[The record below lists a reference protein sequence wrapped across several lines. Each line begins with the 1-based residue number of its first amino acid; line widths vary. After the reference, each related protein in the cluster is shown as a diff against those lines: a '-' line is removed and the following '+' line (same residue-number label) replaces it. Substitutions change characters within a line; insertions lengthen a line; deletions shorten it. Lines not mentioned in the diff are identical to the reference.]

1 MDYTDRV
8 DGYQVRDVVYLG
20 RPPEN
25 EPVKYSI
32 DKWMPEEPHMGTVY
46 HIVDGR
52 FVPEEKMI
60 TEYCYSVGHIE
71 WDDKNATFQFSSVG
85 LRWLEEAPSRAV
97 INMILMFCKQKAK
110 EILMSEGRWH
120 EEDEEENDRSDT

>member
-20 RPPEN
+20 KPPEN
-25 EPVKYSI
+25 EPLKYSI
-32 DKWMPEEPHMGTVY
+32 DKWVPEDEPHMGTVF

-60 TEYCYSVGHIE
+60 TEYCYAVGQIE
-71 WDDKNATFQFSSVG
+71 WDDRNATFQFSSVG
-85 LRWLEEAPSRAV
+85 MRWLEEAPSRAV
-97 INMILMFCKQKAK
+97 INMILAFCAQKRR
-110 EILMSEGRWH
+110 EILI
-120 EEDEEENDRSDT
+120 EENRWPGENEDG

>member
-20 RPPEN
+20 KPPEN
-25 EPVKYSI
+25 EPLRYSI
-32 DKWMPEEPHMGTVY
+32 DKWVPEEPHMGIVY

-71 WDDKNATFQFSSVG
+71 WNNKDGTFEFSSVG
-85 LRWLEEAPSRAV
+85 LRWLEEAPGRAV
-97 INMILMFCKQKAK
+97 INMILAFCMQKRK
-110 EILMSEGRWH
+110 EILI
-120 EEDEEENDRSDT
+120 EEDRWKEENEVEDG